1 MKLLSIELHNFR
13 NTDFKSVKFINKDG
27 NIRNFTAIIGDN
39 GVGKTSILEAI
50 TKGYTPIVRNIS
62 KVAVEKC
69 DLNDSDIKNNKEWTA
84 VKLTARLNDNYYSW
98 YNKRRVSAKIE
109 YTTDINETL
118 DFKKIKN
125 IYEELYNDSKL
136 PLVLYY
142 GTDRVIRD
150 IPKRGHLKEFKIED
164 SLKNCFD
171 NVNYFRDFYEWF
183 KTEED
188 IELRE
193 KSDDNSYENIRLNSV
208 RMAIERM
215 IPGYKNL
222 RIRFNPSRMIITNKD
237 GEDLRIEQLS
247 GGYKAVLSMVSDIAK
262 RLSLANP
269 NSENPLEEEAIILI
283 DELDLHL
290 HPKWQK
296 KISIDLKRTF
306 PNCQFI
312 ITTHSPFIIQSLNRD
327 EVINIE
333 KNEYE
338 NNEDYG
344 SFEGWSIEEIQE
356 YEMGV
361 QTKTDRYK
369 KYIKEFSDAIDN
381 DDSDRAKSIYKALI
395 SMVHPKSTEK
405 RIIDIDMAGLE

>member
-13 NTDFKSVKFINKDG
+13 STDYKSVKFINKDG

-69 DLNDSDIKNNKEWTA
+69 DLSDSDIKNKTEWTA
-84 VKLTARLNDNYYSW
+84 VKVTARLNDQDYSW
-98 YNKRRVSAKIE
+98 YNKRRINAKVE
-109 YTTDINETL
+109 YRRDINEAL
-118 DFKKIKN
+118 DFKEVKN
-125 IYEELYNDSKL
+125 VYGKLYNDSKL

-193 KSDDNSYENIRLNSV
+193 KSDDRSYENIRLNSV

-222 RIRFNPSRMIITNKD
+222 RIRFNPSRMIITNKY

-247 GGYKAVLSMVSDIAK
+247 GGYKAVLSMISDIAK

-269 NSENPLEEEAIILI
+269 NSRNPLEEEAIILI

-296 KISIDLKRTF
+296 KISEDLKRTF

-312 ITTHSPFIIQSLNRD
+312 ITTHSPFIIQSLNKD

-338 NNEDYG
+338 NDEDYG

-369 KYIKEFSDAIDN
+369 KYIQEFSDAIDN
-381 DDSDRAKSIYKALI
+381 DDSEKAKDIYETLI
-395 SMVHPKSTEK
+395 SMIHPKSTEK

>member
-13 NTDFKSVKFINKDG
+13 NTDFKHVEFTGKNG
-27 NIRNFTAIIGDN
+27 NARKFTAIIGDN

-50 TKGYTPIVRNIS
+50 TTGYTPIVRTIS
-62 KVAVEKC
+62 KAAVEKC
-69 DLNDSDIKNNKEWTA
+69 DLSDSDIKNHAEWTA
-84 VKLTARLNDNYYSW
+84 VKLTARLMDNNYSW
-98 YNKRRVSAKIE
+98 YNKRRLNAKVE
-109 YTTDINETL
+109 YDSNINDTL
-118 DFKKIKN
+118 DIKN
-125 IYEELYNDSKL
+125 VKSIYEKLYEENRL

-150 IPKRGHLKEFKIED
+150 IPKRGHLKEFKVED

-183 KTEED
+183 KTQED

-193 KSDDNSYENIRLNSV
+193 KLDNKNYKNIKLDSV
-208 RMAIERM
+208 RNAVERM

-222 RIRFNPSRMIITNKD
+222 RIRFNPSRMIITNSI

-247 GGYKAVLSMVSDIAK
+247 GGYKAVISMVSDIAK

-296 KISIDLKRTF
+296 RISSDLKRVF

-312 ITTHSPFIIQSLNRD
+312 ITTHSPFIIQSLNKD

-333 KNEYE
+333 KDECE
-338 NNEDYG
+338 NSNDG

-361 QTKTDRYK
+361 QTKTDKYK
-369 KYIKEFSDAIDN
+369 EYIEKFSEAIDN
-381 DDSDRAKSIYKALI
+381 DDSQSAKIIYEELVH
-395 SMVHPKSTEK
+395 MLHPKSTEK
-405 RIIDIDMAGLE
+405 RIIDIDMAGIE

>member
-13 NTDFKSVKFINKDG
+13 NTDFKYVEFVDKNG
-27 NIRNFTAIIGDN
+27 EARNFTAIIGDN

-50 TKGYTPIVRNIS
+50 TRGYTPIVRTIS

-69 DLNDSDIKNNKEWTA
+69 DLSYSDIKNNKEWTA
-84 VKLTARLNDNYYSW
+84 VKLTARLIDKNYTW
-98 YNKRRVSAKIE
+98 YNKRRLNAKVDYKSEIN
-109 YTTDINETL
+109 DIL
-118 DFKKIKN
+118 DIKKIKN
-125 IYEELYNDSKL
+125 IYEELYKDNKL

-150 IPKRGHLKEFKIED
+150 IPKRGHLKEFKVED

-193 KSDDNSYENIRLNSV
+193 KSDDVTYKNIKLNSV
-208 RMAIERM
+208 RSAIERM

-222 RIRFNPSRMIITNKD
+222 RIRFNPSRMIITNRL

-247 GGYKAVLSMVSDIAK
+247 GGYKAIISMVSDIAK

-269 NSENPLEEEAIILI
+269 KSENPLEEEAIILI

-296 KISIDLKRTF
+296 TISSDLKRVF

-312 ITTHSPFIIQSLNRD
+312 VTTHSPFIIQSLNKD

-333 KNEYE
+333 KDEYE
-338 NNEDYG
+338 NKNDG

-361 QTKTDRYK
+361 QTKTDKYK
-369 KYIKEFSDAIDN
+369 EYIEKFSEAIDN
-381 DDSDRAKSIYKALI
+381 DDSKTAKLIYKQLI
-395 SMVHPKSTEK
+395 HMVHPKSTEK
-405 RIIDIDMAGLE
+405 RIIDIDMAGIE

>member
-13 NTDFKSVKFINKDG
+13 NTDFKHVEFTDKNG
-27 NIRNFTAIIGDN
+27 NARNFTAIIGDN

-50 TKGYTPIVRNIS
+50 TTGYTPIVRMIS
-62 KVAVEKC
+62 KSAVEKC
-69 DLNDSDIKNNKEWTA
+69 DLSDSDIKNQTEWTA
-84 VKLTARLNDNYYSW
+84 VKLTARLMDNNYSW
-98 YNKRRVSAKIE
+98 YNKRRLNAKVE
-109 YTTDINETL
+109 YDSNINDTL
-118 DFKKIKN
+118 DIKN
-125 IYEELYNDSKL
+125 VKSIYEKLYEENRL

-150 IPKRGHLKEFKIED
+150 IPKRGHLKEFKVED

-183 KTEED
+183 KTQED

-193 KSDDNSYENIRLNSV
+193 KLDNKNYENIKLNSV
-208 RMAIERM
+208 RSAVERM

-222 RIRFNPSRMIITNKD
+222 RIRFNPSRMIITNSI

-247 GGYKAVLSMVSDIAK
+247 GGYKAVISMVSDIAK

-296 KISIDLKRTF
+296 RISSDLKRVF

-312 ITTHSPFIIQSLNRD
+312 VTTHSPFIIQSLNKD

-333 KNEYE
+333 KDECE
-338 NNEDYG
+338 NSNDG

-361 QTKTDRYK
+361 QTKTDKYK
-369 KYIKEFSDAIDN
+369 EYIEKFSEAIDN
-381 DDSDRAKSIYKALI
+381 DDSQSAKIIYEELVH
-395 SMVHPKSTEK
+395 MLHPKSTEK
-405 RIIDIDMAGLE
+405 RIIDIDMAGIE